1 MKNIRR
7 GFIFSAIL
15 LVGALL
21 PAAPSFA
28 QMPGSSSGH
37 PAPQQQLPPP
47 LPSSQ
52 GNSTPDA
59 APAAKPA
66 PAPAPKVDPAEDT
79 DYKAFIA
86 LKPEDDD
93 KRIEVGE
100 AFVQKYPA
108 GRYTE
113 AVYSQ
118 LTQAEYNKRD
128 FAKMYAD
135 SDKALAMNPDD
146 VTVLVITGFVIPH
159 VYNPNDI
166 DADAKLDK
174 AEKYEKHA
182 IETLA
187 TMPKPANLT
196 DEQFAKT
203 KALAESQAHSALG
216 LTYFRKQN
224 FDGAVTEL
232 TKGTSTATSPDP
244 TDYYVMG
251 VSLGHLDRFSDAA
264 DAYNKCAATAGSLQ
278 ARCKQAA
285 DDAKKQAATK
295 PAPPAKP

>member
-1 MKNIRR
+1 MNAQSIHWKMPL
-7 GFIFSAIL
+7 IL
-15 LVGALL
+15 TFAAALYAS
-21 PAAPSFA
+21 PVSFA
-28 QMPGSSSGH
+28 QSMPSY
-37 PAPQQQLPPP
+37 PAPQQQQQPPQ
-47 LPSSQ
+47 PS
-52 GNSTPDA
+52 PDKS
-59 APAAKPA
+59 APAAT
-66 PAPAPKVDPAEDT
+66 PAPAPKIDPAEEA

-93 KRIEVGE
+93 KRIELGN
-100 AFVQKYPA
+100 AFVQKYPN

-118 LTQAEYNKRD
+118 LTQADYNKRD
-128 FAKMYAD
+128 FPKMYAD

-146 VTVLVITGFVIPH
+146 VSVLVITGFVIPH
-159 VYNPNDI
+159 VYNPNDA

-182 IETLA
+182 LETLA
-187 TMPKPANLT
+187 TMPKPTTLT

-203 KALAESQAHSALG
+203 KTMAESQAHSALG
-216 LTYFRKQN
+216 LIYFRKQN
-224 FDGAVTEL
+224 FDAAVTEL
-232 TKGTSTATSPDP
+232 TKGTSTAASPDP

-264 DAYNKCAATAGSLQ
+264 DAYTKCAALPGTLQ

-285 DDAKKQAATK
+285 DDAKKQAVTK

>member
-7 GFIFSAIL
+7 ALTFSAIL
-15 LVGALL
+15 IVAMLL
-21 PAAPSFA
+21 SANHSFA
-28 QMPGSSSGH
+28 QASGS
-37 PAPQQQLPPP
+37 AQQQQPPSP
-47 LPSSQ
+47 ASHDK
-52 GNSTPDA
+52 STP
-59 APAAKPA
+59 PAAAKI
-66 PAPAPKVDPAEDT
+66 DPAEEA

-93 KRIEVGE
+93 KRIELGN
-100 AFVQKYPA
+100 AFVQKYPN
-108 GRYTE
+108 GHYTE

-118 LTQAEYNKRD
+118 LTQADYNKRD
-128 FAKMYAD
+128 FAKMFAD
-135 SDKALAMNPDD
+135 SDKALATNPDD
-146 VTVLVITGFVIPH
+146 VTVLVIIGFVIPH
-159 VYNPNDI
+159 IYNPNDA

-182 IETLA
+182 LETLG

-203 KALAESQAHSALG
+203 KSLAESQAHSALG

-224 FDGAVTEL
+224 FDAAVTEL
-232 TKGTSTATSPDP
+232 TKGTSTAPAPDP

-264 DAYNKCAATAGSLQ
+264 DAYNKCAAIAGTLQ
-278 ARCKQAA
+278 ARCKEAA
-285 DDAKKQAATK
+285 DDAKKQAAAK

>member
-1 MKNIRR
+1 MKIRSIR
-7 GFIFSAIL
+7 GKMPFAVVFAVML
-15 LVGALL
+15 F
-21 PAAPSFA
+21 AAPRTFA
-28 QMPGSSSGH
+28 QAMPSY
-37 PAPQQQLPPP
+37 PAPQQQQPPADKSNP
-47 LPSSQ
+47 P
-52 GNSTPDA
+52 GTAATPA
-59 APAAKPA
+59 S
-66 PAPAPKVDPAEDT
+66 APKLDPAEEA

-93 KRIEVGE
+93 KRVELGD
-100 AFVQKYPA
+100 AFVQKYPT

-128 FAKMYAD
+128 FAKMYSD

-146 VTVLVITGFVIPH
+146 VSVLVVTGFVIPH
-159 VYNPNDI
+159 VYNPNDV

-182 IETLA
+182 LETLA
-187 TMPKPANLT
+187 SMPKPATLT
-196 DEQFAKT
+196 DDQFAKT
-203 KALAESQAHSALG
+203 KVLAESQAHSALG
-216 LTYFRKQN
+216 LIYFRKQN
-224 FDGAVTEL
+224 FDGAFTEL
-232 TKGTSTATSPDP
+232 TKGTSTAANPDP

-251 VSLGHLDRFSDAA
+251 VSLGHLDRYSDAA
-264 DAYNKCAATAGSLQ
+264 EAYTKCAAIPGTLQ
-278 ARCKQAA
+278 SRCKQSA